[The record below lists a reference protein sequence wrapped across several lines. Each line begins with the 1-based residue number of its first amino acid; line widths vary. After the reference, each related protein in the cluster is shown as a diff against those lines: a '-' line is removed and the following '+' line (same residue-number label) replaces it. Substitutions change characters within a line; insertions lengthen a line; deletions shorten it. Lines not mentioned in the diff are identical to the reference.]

1 LAARSRALS
10 KRTSEVDAALEDK
23 LVVFRDRHGRG
34 RTRWERAALTRE
46 AAVDTR
52 THKSGA
58 GSADLRRRWL
68 VETAEHGWT
77 PRCLVDALADART
90 IKRPG
95 PRVTVDQ
102 IVGRLSV
109 AEQPA
114 PVTRSDEPPEQQRSE
129 RRTDADGGE

>member
-1 LAARSRALS
+1 M
-10 KRTSEVDAALEDK
+10 EDK

-34 RTRWERAALTRE
+34 PTRWERAALTRE

-77 PRCLVDALADART
+77 PRCLVDALADADHQKTWTEGDR
-90 IKRPG
+90 
-95 PRVTVDQ
+95 
-102 IVGRLSV
+102 
-109 AEQPA
+109 
-114 PVTRSDEPPEQQRSE
+114 RSDRGPAVGG
-129 RRTDADGGE
+129 RTASACHPLG